1 MICIQLPTG
10 KTAWVDPGWW
20 LSLSDDQIE
29 SFYERNVGSEADP
42 LSQGIPKGQSEIDDL
57 IDSTL
62 PPPDGWKLPD
72 ADD

>member
-29 SFYERNVGSEADP
+29 AFYERNQGSDTDP
-42 LSQGIPKGQSEIDDL
+42 LTHGLPSPEEDL
-57 IDSTL
+57 PEEL
-62 PPPDGWKLPD
+62 PQQNPRYFESS

>member
-29 SFYERNVGSEADP
+29 AFFERNQGSEIDP
-42 LSQGIPKGQSEIDDL
+42 LSHKSPTAPDEEEEIDPADL
-57 IDSTL
+57 
-62 PPPDGWKLPD
+62 
-72 ADD
+72 

>member
-29 SFYERNVGSEADP
+29 AFYERNIGSEADP
-42 LSQGIPKGQSEIDDL
+42 LSQGVPKGQSEPDDVPE
-57 IDSTL
+57 IPPL
-62 PPPDGWKLPD
+62 PPGIWNGDL
-72 ADD
+72 DD